1 MWNSTLM
8 IDCRPLL
15 RVLLPGSLA
24 AVVVTASLYF
34 GTSVAPVSE
43 SHGCTGFAQS
53 AVGGVRIDAS
63 GAIER
68 LDRDTLGTLAE
79 QRREALIQAPADM
92 QQPSDLRKISLRALE
107 QALAENVQSG
117 KPIPEE
123 MLLLA
128 GLQKI
133 QYVFVYP
140 EQQDIVL
147 AGFGEGWKTNAR
159 GDIVGLT
166 TERPV
171 LVLDDLLTALRSA
184 EQAAHGGI
192 SCSID
197 PTPEG
202 LDRLRKHVAGL
213 RTIGNPQQT
222 GKGIKQALDPQSVTV
237 TGLPTT
243 SHFAHVLV
251 AADYRMKRL
260 GMNLD
265 QAGVPG
271 FTSYLNLLGSTG
283 RGISAIAPRWWLVP
297 DYQPVLVD
305 ADGLAF
311 QLRGK
316 GVKCLT
322 EDTVFAADGSKAQA
336 GKSSPAAQKW
346 ADMMTNKYPQ
356 LAQKEPVFAELENM
370 MDLAVVG
377 ALIFQEKLAEKS
389 GYSLPLLLNSQQLP
403 NETYQA
409 VKHTD
414 SVASLVQKGSNWV
427 ISASGGVQID
437 SWKLAADKQTEPKL
451 AELRKPRTADAKQW
465 WWD

>member
-1 MWNSTLM
+1 MTLQS
-8 IDCRPLL
+8 RLL
-15 RVLLPGSLA
+15 QPRSWYALTALLVVGSLF
-24 AVVVTASLYF
+24 F
-34 GTSVAPVSE
+34 GNRFQPLSTSD
-43 SHGCTGFAQS
+43 GCVGRVS

-68 LDRDTLGTLAE
+68 LDLDSLNTLGA
-79 QRREALIQAPADM
+79 QRRDALVQADG
-92 QQPSDLRKISLRALE
+92 DLQKASPMRKISLRALE
-107 QALAENVQSG
+107 KALADNVQKG
-117 KPIPEE
+117 TPIPEE

-133 QYVFVYP
+133 EYVFVYP

-159 GDIVGLT
+159 GDVVGAT
-166 TERPV
+166 TGKPV
-171 LVLDDLLTALRSA
+171 LMLDDLLTALRYA
-184 EQAAHGGI
+184 EQAAQGGI

-202 LDRLRKHVAGL
+202 LDRLRKHVATL

-222 GKGIKQALDPQSVTV
+222 GKGIEQALGPQAVTV
-237 TGLPTT
+237 SGLPAT

-265 QAGVPG
+265 PSPVAGFV
-271 FTSYLNLLGSTG
+271 SYLQLLGGGG

-297 DYQPVLVD
+297 NYQPVLVD
-305 ADGLAF
+305 AEGLAF
-311 QLRGK
+311 QIRSS

-346 ADMMTNKYPQ
+346 ADMMTSKYPQ
-356 LAQKEPVFAELENM
+356 LAEKEPVFAELQNM

-377 ALIFQEKLAEKS
+377 ALIFKENLAQKA
-389 GYSLPLLLNSQQLP
+389 GYSMPLLLNSKELP

-414 SVASLVQKGSNWV
+414 SVASLMQKGTNWV

-437 SWKLAADKQTEPKL
+437 SWKLAGQKQEEPKL
-451 AELRKPRTADAKQW
+451 AELRKPLGQDLKTW

>member
-1 MWNSTLM
+1 MALRVHVLHRRNWYVLTVAVVFSSL
-8 IDCRPLL
+8 LL
-15 RVLLPGSLA
+15 REGFDHSQK
-24 AVVVTASLYF
+24 SY
-34 GTSVAPVSE
+34 
-43 SHGCTGFAQS
+43 GCTGFARS
-53 AVGGVRIDAS
+53 AVGGVRVDAS

-68 LDRDTLGTLAE
+68 LDRDALGTLAA
-79 QRREALIQAPADM
+79 QRREALVQAPADM
-92 QQPSDLRKISLRALE
+92 QKPSDLRKISLRALE

-159 GDIVGLT
+159 GDVVGLT

-202 LDRLRKHVAGL
+202 LERLRKHVAAL

-222 GKGIKQALDPQSVTV
+222 GKGIEQALGPQSVTV

-311 QLRGK
+311 QLRGN

-322 EDTVFAADGSKAQA
+322 EDTVFAADGSKSQA

-346 ADMMTNKYPQ
+346 ADMMTDKYPQ

-377 ALIFQEKLAEKS
+377 ALIFKEKLAEKS

-409 VKHTD
+409 VKQTD
-414 SVASLVQKGSNWV
+414 SVAGLIQKGSNWV

-437 SWKLAADKQTEPKL
+437 SWKLASRLQTEPKL
-451 AELRKPRTADAKQW
+451 AELRKPRAADAKQW

>member
-1 MWNSTLM
+1 MKSFPILLRRRNWYALTALLVVCSLFH
-8 IDCRPLL
+8 DSQYRPL
-15 RVLLPGSLA
+15 
-24 AVVVTASLYF
+24 T
-34 GTSVAPVSE
+34 TSDACVGRA
-43 SHGCTGFAQS
+43 S
-53 AVGGVRIDAS
+53 AVGGVRVDAS

-68 LDRDTLGTLAE
+68 LDRDALGTLAA
-79 QRREALIQAPADM
+79 QRREALVQAPADM
-92 QQPSDLRKISLRALE
+92 QKPSDLRKISLRALE

-159 GDIVGLT
+159 GDVVGLT

-202 LDRLRKHVAGL
+202 LERLRKHVAAL

-222 GKGIKQALDPQSVTV
+222 GKGIEQALGPQSVTV

-311 QLRGK
+311 QLRGN

-322 EDTVFAADGSKAQA
+322 EDTVFAADGSKSQA

-346 ADMMTNKYPQ
+346 ADMMTDKYPQ

-377 ALIFQEKLAEKS
+377 ALIFKEKLAEKS

-414 SVASLVQKGSNWV
+414 SVASLLRKGSNWV

-437 SWKLAADKQTEPKL
+437 SWKLASRLQTEPKL
-451 AELRKPRTADAKQW
+451 AELRKPRAADAKQW